1 VLHLNLGGAFF
12 LVEDLEFNTS
22 KKRIPMKKIF
32 FVMMVVSI
40 PLTNFAQ
47 TKLNKTIPVQAG
59 QKIDMHFDYPEV
71 VRVSTWDRNEISVQG
86 TVSINNGEN
95 DDAFVFENTTSNNTI
110 YLSSVIND
118 LKNLPQRI
126 TIMRDGQKIM
136 FKDKAE
142 FKKYQQENG
151 KNYSTMSWGADI
163 DIQLEIKVPKN
174 CMTRIESVYGLVEVK
189 DFAGPLTV
197 EATYGGVDASL
208 IERNA
213 GEIVAETNY
222 GEIFTNLD
230 TKFGGEGSDNKDFH
244 TYVSA
249 KPGSGP
255 RYSFESKYGNV
266 YIRKAN

>member
-1 VLHLNLGGAFF
+1 MSSICFAGGA
-12 LVEDLEFNTS
+12 L
-22 KKRIPMKKIF
+22 KYCAMKLQY
-32 FVMMVVSI
+32 FVMMVIVL
-40 PLTNFAQ
+40 PLTLVAQ
-47 TKLNKTIPVQAG
+47 TKINETIPVQAG
-59 QKIDMHFDYPEV
+59 QKINMHFDYPEV

-86 TVSINNGEN
+86 TVSINGGEN
-95 DDAFVFENTTSNNTI
+95 DDSFLFEHSTNGNTVNI
-110 YLSSVIND
+110 SSIIKD
-118 LKNLPQRI
+118 LKSLPQRI
-126 TIMRDGQKIM
+126 TINRDGQKIM

-142 FKKYQQENG
+142 FKKYQEENG
-151 KNYSTMSWGADI
+151 KTYSTMSWGADI

-174 CMTRIESVYGLVEVK
+174 FNTRVESVYGMVEVK

-208 IERNA
+208 VERNA

-230 TKFGGEGSDNKDFH
+230 AKFGGEGAQSRDFH

-249 KPGSGP
+249 KPGNGP